1 MMRDMKERRRSGTLL
16 PILITLVP
24 VLLMMI
30 VIFILSAENAEK
42 SGQTSGQIVR
52 LVMGWLVPHFEEL
65 SHSEQIALAE
75 RATFWIRKAA
85 HFSEFAALGFFLC
98 LHLSAIC
105 RRIPIPRYPMWAFAI
120 GSLYGV
126 TDEIHQLFVPG
137 RSGEWRDMLIDS
149 AGVLAGSVIMAGIL
163 RLVSRTRPGTRS

>member
-1 MMRDMKERRRSGTLL
+1 MMRDMKERRRSGTLF

-24 VLLMMI
+24 VLFLMI
-30 VIFILSAENAEK
+30 VIFILSAENAEE
-42 SGQTSGQIVR
+42 SGQTSSQIVR
-52 LVMGWLVPHFEEL
+52 LVMEWLVPHFGEL
-65 SHSEQIALAE
+65 SECEQIALAE

-105 RRIPIPRYPMWAFAI
+105 RRTPIPRYPIWAFAI

-137 RSGEWRDMLIDS
+137 RSGECRDMLIDS
-149 AGVLAGSVIMAGIL
+149 IGVLAGTAIMAGIL
-163 RLVSRTRPGTRS
+163 RAVSRKRLKQIQ